1 MGVCSETQGAQT
13 GIYNNLERWEWA
25 RLGREIQEGG
35 DIFKREGLIHVDV

>member
-1 MGVCSETQGAQT
+1 MGICCKTQGAQT

-35 DIFKREGLIHVDV
+35 DIFKRDGLIHVDV